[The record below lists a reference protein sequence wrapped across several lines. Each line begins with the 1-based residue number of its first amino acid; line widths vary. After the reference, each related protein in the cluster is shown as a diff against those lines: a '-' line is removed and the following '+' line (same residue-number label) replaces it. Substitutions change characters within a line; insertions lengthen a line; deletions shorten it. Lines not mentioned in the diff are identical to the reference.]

1 MRQFPLL
8 FLLLGWLC
16 FGPAF
21 GQSSVRICSPSG
33 NSQNCAT
40 VASDGTLQTSSSG
53 GGGAVTIADG
63 ADVAEG
69 ATTDAATT
77 AGSTGTASAKFRLM
91 TTQLASIIT
100 NTGAAIPA
108 GTAIIGKVGIDQ
120 TTPGTTN
127 GVQVNAALPAGS
139 NIIGNIRVDQTTPG
153 TTNGVQV
160 NAALPAGTNII
171 GNVRVDQTTPGT
183 TNAVSV
189 QYGSTALVADP
200 CQAVAKTSVPI
211 SQTTNTQLLAGTSA
225 KKTYICSIMLVAAD
239 AENIS
244 LVAGTGSVCGTGT
257 AAVIGGTT
265 AAAGPNL
272 ASNGGFAWGSGLAT
286 IASGLT
292 NADNVCLFQ
301 SASGRV
307 AGVLTY
313 VQQ

>member
-1 MRQFPLL
+1 MRVL
-8 FLLLGWLC
+8 FTFLWIALGLSA
-16 FGPAF
+16 AF
-21 GQSSVRICSPSG
+21 AQTSVQICSRSG
-33 NSQNCAT
+33 QSQNCAA
-40 VASDGTLQTSSSG
+40 VNSDGTLNVTSSGG

-63 ADVAEG
+63 ADVTQG
-69 ATTDAATT
+69 AIGDAAATV
-77 AGSTGTASAKFRLM
+77 GSTGTLSAKLRLM
-91 TTQLASIIT
+91 TTLLNTINTTLGTPFQAGGTVAATQSGTWNIGTVTAVTSLT
-100 NTGAAIPA
+100 NALPA
-108 GTAIIGKVGIDQ
+108 GTNIIGRVGIDQ

-139 NIIGNIRVDQTTPG
+139 
-153 TTNGVQV
+153 
-160 NAALPAGTNII
+160 NII

-200 CQAVAKTSVPI
+200 CQAVVKTSVPI

-225 KKTYICSIMLVAAD
+225 KKTYICSLMLIGAD
-239 AENIS
+239 AENVS

-272 ASNGGFAWGSGLAT
+272 AANGGFAWGNGAAT
-286 IASGLT
+286 IAAGVT